1 MTIEAL
7 AAMSNDITVTQ
18 QTRVAQ
24 SAGVN
29 FSLHDVARFENA
41 MSAQSAQSAQPASTA
56 PQGAAAPAGA
66 LGPPENFM
74 NSPGVRA
81 LFDPLERINSSTER
95 MLASSDKLLNPD
107 AGPGEM
113 VMTLMSAQKFMFE
126 CQLTSSV
133 ANRTS
138 DGVQELFR
146 QQA

>member
-7 AAMSNDITVTQ
+7 AAMSNNATVAQ
-18 QTRVAQ
+18 QTRVTQ

-29 FSLHDVARFENA
+29 FSLHDVARFETA
-41 MSAQSAQSAQPASTA
+41 MSAQSAPAVPNGTA
-56 PQGAAAPAGA
+56 ALTGA
-66 LGPPENFM
+66 LGRGENFM

-81 LFDPLERINSSTER
+81 LFGPLERINSSTER
-95 MLASSDKLLNPD
+95 MLVSSEKLLNPD

>member
-7 AAMSNDITVTQ
+7 AAMSTDVAAAQ
-18 QTRVAQ
+18 QTRVTQ

-29 FSLHDVARFENA
+29 FSLHDVARFETA
-41 MSAQSAQSAQPASTA
+41 MSAQSASAVPNGTA
-56 PQGAAAPAGA
+56 ATAGA
-66 LGPPENFM
+66 LGRGENFM

-81 LFDPLERINSSTER
+81 MFDPLERINSSTER
-95 MLASSDKLLNPD
+95 MLVSSEKLLNPD